1 MERRT
6 FLNFTILSG
15 AALALEGCSDRAT
28 QLVRFIPEEDL
39 VPGVAIWKPGVCAM
53 CSAGCGIQVRVMEG
67 DAEVVRNGQFG
78 SSKWDLAK
86 KLAGNPEHPV
96 NHGKLCA
103 RGEAGLQVTFNP
115 DRIKHPLKRAGQRGS
130 GQFTQ
135 VSWDEALQELLT
147 HLQPLASQHESK
159 SLAFLTVPQRGQRG
173 VLIERFLSGFDRP
186 ELVTF
191 ETF

>member
-1 MERRT
+1 MRRRT
-6 FLNFTILSG
+6 FLRFSALSG
-15 AALALEGCSDRAT
+15 AAFVVEGCSDRGT
-28 QLVRFIPEEDL
+28 QLIRFVPEEDL
-39 VPGVAIWKPGVCAM
+39 VPGVAVWKPSVCTL

-67 DAEVVRNGQFG
+67 DAEVIRHGQFG
-78 SSKWDLAK
+78 TVKMGLAK

-96 NHGKLCA
+96 SRGKLCA

-135 VSWDEALQELLT
+135 VSWDDAIQELLA

-159 SLAFLTVPQRGQRG
+159 SLAFLTSPLRGQRPIRIWG
-173 VLIERFLSGFDRP
+173 LAL
-186 ELVTF
+186 
-191 ETF
+191 